1 MIILLLSMLN
11 YNLELWFSII
21 HFEVTL
27 VFCLGHWSH
36 KFSMIMT
43 FIHLHMF
50 KNNDKFWALLAM
62 NVCLT
67 IEKSIKWPY
76 LYVLSS
82 PSPYFNKFA
91 ICKVKEFIESR
102 MKFNTTISIFLNLK
116 YYGHNKHNSDEGVQ
130 DKKER

>member
-1 MIILLLSMLN
+1 
-11 YNLELWFSII
+11 
-21 HFEVTL
+21 
-27 VFCLGHWSH
+27 
-36 KFSMIMT
+36 
-43 FIHLHMF
+43 MF
-50 KNNDKFWALLAM
+50 KNNDEFRALLAM

-76 LYVLSS
+76 LYVLLS
-82 PSPYFNKFA
+82 PSPYLNKFA

-102 MKFNTTISIFLNLK
+102 MKFSTTTSNFLDLK